1 MSAQSQEP
9 RPLRQW
15 FVATAALLIF
25 IGSLFLHQSL
35 SVQSTYGEPYPPPSN
50 SFIASLED
58 EINHYRQVLAE
69 NNIDEQTRRSIEEKL
84 AIAERIATR
93 VSHPWATVDPLE
105 TPQLIPVEDS
115 PFPTGIFEGGG
126 ATFRPNMA
134 VMLNRWHGIVNGV
147 PTIVFAGSPTNDPE
161 QGVVFIMRMSGER
174 KSVSWSSYPTPVRS
188 GPVRIL
194 SAEGYRLILSTEA
207 GDILYFDV
215 PGDRFVS
222 SLTEVVPT
230 ITPQPTKPIT
240 ILSTPYP

>member
-1 MSAQSQEP
+1 MSAKY
-9 RPLRQW
+9 LAKKGFWQW
-15 FVATAALLIF
+15 FITIMAILIF
-25 IGSLFLHQSL
+25 VGGLFL
-35 SVQSTYGEPYPPPSN
+35 VQVLPVKPTSGQAYPAPTD
-50 SFIASLED
+50 SFIAALEE
-58 EINHYRQVLAE
+58 EIKSCREQLAG
-69 NNIDEQTRRSIEEKL
+69 NNLDEQTRRSIEEQL
-84 AIAERIATR
+84 AIAQRIATQ
-93 VSHPWATVDPLE
+93 VSHPFATVDPRE

-215 PGDRFVS
+215 PGDRFVA
-222 SLTEVVPT
+222 SLSEVVPT
-230 ITPQPTKPIT
+230 ITPQPTKPLT

>member
-1 MSAQSQEP
+1 MSAKSP
-9 RPLRQW
+9 KPNRYRQW
-15 FVATAALLIF
+15 LVAAVTILIF
-25 IGSLFLHQSL
+25 LGSLFLIQSL
-35 SVQSTYGEPYPPPSN
+35 HIKPSSGEPYPPPGN
-50 SFIASLED
+50 SFITSLED

-93 VSHPWATVDPLE
+93 VSHPFATVDPRE

-126 ATFRPNMA
+126 DTFRPNMA

-147 PTIVFAGSPTNDPE
+147 PTIVFAGYPTDDPE

-174 KSVSWSSYPTPVRS
+174 KSVSWSNYPTPVRS

-222 SLTEVVPT
+222 SLSEVVPT
-230 ITPQPTKPIT
+230 ITPQPTKPLT

>member
-1 MSAQSQEP
+1 MSAKPHHQVSIW
-9 RPLRQW
+9 QW
-15 FVATAALLIF
+15 FVTATFILIF
-25 IGSLFLHQSL
+25 IGDILLTQYAEVDSSSGQ
-35 SVQSTYGEPYPPPSN
+35 PYPPPTD

-105 TPQLIPVEDS
+105 TPQLIPVEDP

-194 SAEGYRLILSTEA
+194 SAEGYHLILSTEA

-230 ITPQPTKPIT
+230 ITPQPTKPLT

>member
-1 MSAQSQEP
+1 MFVKPNNQVTIWQWLLTSAII
-9 RPLRQW
+9 
-15 FVATAALLIF
+15 TIF
-25 IGSLFLHQSL
+25 IGGIILIQFTQAAPSSGQ
-35 SVQSTYGEPYPPPSN
+35 PYPLPTD

-69 NNIDEQTRRSIEEKL
+69 NNLDEQTRRSIEEQL

-161 QGVVFIMRMSGER
+161 QGVVFIMRMSGEL

-230 ITPQPTKPIT
+230 ITPQPTKPLT
-240 ILSTPYP
+240 SLSTPYP